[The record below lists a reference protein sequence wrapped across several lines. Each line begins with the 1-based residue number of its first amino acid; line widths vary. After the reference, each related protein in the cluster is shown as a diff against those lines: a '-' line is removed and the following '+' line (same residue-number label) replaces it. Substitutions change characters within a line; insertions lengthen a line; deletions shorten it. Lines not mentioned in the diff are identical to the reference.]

1 MEECAA
7 GVLRS
12 LGEGGHASAGS
23 AEDTKGTTAVKP
35 WGSTADAERPSMS
48 QGKIF
53 IIDDEEHVRKTVGLV
68 LNQGGYEVLEAAD
81 GEEAIAAIQSY
92 PTGFPVHA
100 IICDIALPKVNGN
113 DLIAFIRVKL
123 PSVPVIVLTGHPD
136 VQSAASLFKLG
147 VVDYLI
153 KPAQAQTLLDAV
165 RRAIGEQA
173 VLE

>member
-1 MEECAA
+1 M
-7 GVLRS
+7 
-12 LGEGGHASAGS
+12 
-23 AEDTKGTTAVKP
+23 
-35 WGSTADAERPSMS
+35 SM
-48 QGKIF
+48 GRVF

-68 LNQGGYEVLEAAD
+68 LKQGDYEVLEAAD
-81 GEEAIAAIQSY
+81 GEEAIAVIQSC
-92 PTGFPVHA
+92 PTGFPVRA

-113 DLIAFIRVKL
+113 DLIAFIRMKL

-173 VLE
+173 VFE